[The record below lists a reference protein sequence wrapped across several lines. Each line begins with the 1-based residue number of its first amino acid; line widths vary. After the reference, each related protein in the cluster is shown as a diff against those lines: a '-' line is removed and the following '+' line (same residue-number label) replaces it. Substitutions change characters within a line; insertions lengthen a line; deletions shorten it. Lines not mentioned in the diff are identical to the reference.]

1 MLGAEAGKMRD
12 LTTGLSVVMREGS
25 SVRHR
30 ENINILGILALQ
42 QRLSLSSSSLIEMR
56 YSVSIDLTR
65 LFTKGKEER
74 REIKTSI
81 IVPI

>member
-12 LTTGLSVVMREGS
+12 LTTGFSVVMREGS

-30 ENINILGILALQ
+30 ENINILGILALE
-42 QRLSLSSSSLIEMR
+42 QRLSLSSSSLIEMG
-56 YSVSIDLTR
+56 YLVSIDLTK

-81 IVPI
+81 IIPI

>member
-56 YSVSIDLTR
+56 YSVSIDLIR

-81 IVPI
+81 IVPV

>member
-12 LTTGLSVVMREGS
+12 LTTGLNVVMREDS

>member
-12 LTTGLSVVMREGS
+12 LTTGLNVVMREDS

-56 YSVSIDLTR
+56 YSVSVDLTR

>member
-30 ENINILGILALQ
+30 ENINILGILALE
-42 QRLSLSSSSLIEMR
+42 QRLSLSSSSLIEMG
-56 YSVSIDLTR
+56 YLVSIDLTK

-81 IVPI
+81 IIPI

>member
-1 MLGAEAGKMRD
+1 MRD

-30 ENINILGILALQ
+30 ENINILGILALE
-42 QRLSLSSSSLIEMR
+42 QRLSLSSSSLIEMG
-56 YSVSIDLTR
+56 YLVSIDLTK

-81 IVPI
+81 IIPI

>member
-56 YSVSIDLTR
+56 YSVSVDLTR